1 MMGSVNY
8 YGGEGV
14 DYVMTLYNYYILC
27 LVSIVL
33 VSG

>member
-14 DYVMTLYNYYILC
+14 DYVMYNYYILC